1 MPKGVE
7 PPLAQHPPYIAGV
20 CKCKEDSESALEENF
35 EGSKVF
41 KCFINLVRF

>member
-20 CKCKEDSESALEENF
+20 CKCKEDSENALEENF
-35 EGSKVF
+35 EGKNGQ
-41 KCFINLVRF
+41 I